1 MEERDYPVPLAKA
14 DAPAMTRRHVSSR
27 DLEVRR
33 VQETPSIEKGL
44 ITFPLLA
51 AESQSCD

>member
-14 DAPAMTRRHVSSR
+14 DAPAMTR
-27 DLEVRR
+27 DLEVRW

-44 ITFPLLA
+44 ITFPTA
-51 AESQSCD
+51 GC

>member
-14 DAPAMTRRHVSSR
+14 DAPAKTRRHVSSR

-33 VQETPSIEKGL
+33 VQETPSIKKGL

-51 AESQSCD
+51 AVSVL